1 MPLHL
6 PPTFGQIQIGHFT
19 AAARDPI
26 TVTAGATAHTKGAWT
41 QLIADTPY
49 DAYGIWIAIDGI
61 HVSAAATPYLVDIGV
76 SPEVGVD
83 PERVIIPN
91 LNVWGADSTALGLN
105 PRLFWFPVYIRYGY
119 RIMARSQSATA
130 NKSCRVMVMLDAVP
144 WYGLW
149 GLGPVVDYGTNL
161 AASSGTS
168 VTPGNGAFGSWVQL
182 GTTSRDHTFWTVS
195 MDYLTNTNV
204 SAFTTLVEVGV
215 GPSGSQRSLGVLRFR
230 STTAEIIAGG
240 PFPLFLASLPVP
252 AGTPVWARA
261 ASGGTA
267 AIGVIVY
274 AA

>member
-1 MPLHL
+1 MPLAV
-6 PPTFGQIQIGHFT
+6 PPAFGQIQISHFT

-26 TVTAGATAHTKGAWT
+26 TVTAGGAAHTKGAWA
-41 QLIADTPY
+41 QLIAATPY

-61 HVSAAATPYLVDIGV
+61 HVSAAATAYLVDIGV
-76 SPEVGVD
+76 GPAGE
-83 PERVIIPN
+83 EQVIIPN
-91 LNVWGADSTALGLN
+91 LDVWGADNTAAGLN
-105 PRLFWFPVYIRYGY
+105 PHLFWFPVYIPAGS
-119 RIMARSQSATA
+119 RIAARGQSVTA
-130 NKSCRVMVMLDAVP
+130 SKTCRVMVMLDAVP

-149 GLGPVVDYGTNL
+149 GLGPVVDYGANL

-230 STTAEIIAGG
+230 STTAEQIAGG

>member
-6 PPTFGQIQIGHFT
+6 PPTFGQIQTGHFT

-26 TVTAGATAHTKGAWT
+26 TVTAGATAHTKGDWA
-41 QLIADTPY
+41 QLIASTPY
-49 DAYGIWIAIDGI
+49 DAYGIWIGIDGI
-61 HVSAAATPYLVDIGV
+61 HVSAGATAYLVDIGV
-76 SPEVGVD
+76 GPAGSEL
-83 PERVIIPN
+83 VIVPN
-91 LNVWGADSTALGLN
+91 LDVWGADNTAAGLN
-105 PRLFWFPVYIRYGY
+105 PHLFWFPVYIPAGS
-119 RIMARSQSATA
+119 RIAARSQSVTA
-130 NKSCRVMVMLDAVP
+130 SKTCRVMVMLDGVP

-168 VTPGNGAFGSWVQL
+168 VTPGSGAFGSWVQL

-230 STTAEIIAGG
+230 STTAEQIAGG